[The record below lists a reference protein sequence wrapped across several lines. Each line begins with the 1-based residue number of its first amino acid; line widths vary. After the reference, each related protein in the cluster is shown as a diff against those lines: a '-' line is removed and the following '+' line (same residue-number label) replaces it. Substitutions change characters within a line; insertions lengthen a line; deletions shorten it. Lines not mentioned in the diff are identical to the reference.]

1 MTLQDTEFPGVC
13 YSGSD
18 ETSNIFEYDILRNN
32 VNKLKII
39 QLGIT
44 LCKASGEVAED
55 VPTWQFNFK
64 FDPEKDQSNK
74 ESMQLLRSSGFNFQE
89 HNNRGID
96 STRFSELLTMSGL
109 VLNSKVRWISFHG
122 DYDFAYLIR
131 LLTGEDLPESKEEFD
146 KVLHIFFPHIFDV
159 KFMSHEYNCAN
170 IGLNKLA
177 DQLNVVADTLSHIQ
191 VKRLGIKHQS
201 GSDSRL
207 TAETYFV
214 IKKKYCA
221 DKGEDAYDGILFGTL
236 DVHKQY
242 FYLSCVLVL
251 LPFFDSLL

>member
-1 MTLQDTEFPGVC
+1 M
-13 YSGSD
+13 
-18 ETSNIFEYDILRNN
+18 
-32 VNKLKII
+32 
-39 QLGIT
+39 GIT

-177 DQLNVVADTLSHIQ
+177 DQLNV
-191 VKRLGIKHQS
+191 KRLGIKHQS

-236 DVHKQY
+236 DVHK
-242 FYLSCVLVL
+242 
-251 LPFFDSLL
+251 